1 MHLALT
7 FFFLILLFVNR
18 LATEPELLDELL
30 VARFVFALEVIDQIA
45 AVGNLTEKAVARAV
59 ILFIGLEVFGE
70 HLNLTSE
77 DGDLYFAGSRI
88 TVMTLEFVLDG
99 GLVEFHFLYLSSL
112 ILQTGK
118 RSTPPK
124 RHLAVLEP
132 SVQTDARGRDNL
144 LRQSQDGA
152 YFTKY

>member
-30 VARFVFALEVIDQIA
+30 VARFVFALEVIEQIA

-70 HLNLTSE
+70 RLNLTGE

-88 TVMTLEFVLDG
+88 TVMTLEFVLNC
-99 GLVEFHFLYLSSL
+99 GLIEFHFFVSFFL

-118 RSTPPK
+118 
-124 RHLAVLEP
+124 LETLP
-132 SVQTDARGRDNL
+132 LSDTT
-144 LRQSQDGA
+144 SA
-152 YFTKY
+152 Y